1 MAAASKWVLGIE
13 GIILWGGGRLG
24 WRALQ
29 IGTCGMLGI
38 SGIWDGIMREKDGM
52 VAGCIL
58 IVTESCSWTDELN
71 TCRDDLCL
79 STSVCILLPLNPSY
93 YCQRIKIMLVI

>member
-1 MAAASKWVLGIE
+1 
-13 GIILWGGGRLG
+13 
-24 WRALQ
+24 
-29 IGTCGMLGI
+29 MLGI

-79 STSVCILLPLNPSY
+79 STSVCILLPFKSKLLLSKNKNY
-93 YCQRIKIMLVI
+93 ACHLEIEFLDTGE

>member
-1 MAAASKWVLGIE
+1 MTELLGDRVVVCDIVGGTLDMYFPNLQPGLYVCMAAASKCVLGIE

-38 SGIWDGIMREKDGM
+38 SGIWDGIMRERTEWLLAVSLM
-52 VAGCIL
+52 SQSHAAGRM
-58 IVTESCSWTDELN
+58 N
-71 TCRDDLCL
+71 
-79 STSVCILLPLNPSY
+79 
-93 YCQRIKIMLVI
+93 